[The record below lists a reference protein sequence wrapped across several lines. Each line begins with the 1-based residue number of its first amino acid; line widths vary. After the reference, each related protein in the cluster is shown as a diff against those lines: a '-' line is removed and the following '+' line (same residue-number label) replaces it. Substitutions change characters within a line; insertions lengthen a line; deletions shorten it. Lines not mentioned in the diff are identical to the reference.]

1 MILKIKIL
9 NFKKSARW
17 QLGRVCLA
25 ATLNAWVLNS
35 FRKSP
40 EIEHNGD
47 VGLIFDCQKK
57 SYSSLRLS
65 LISKKVTERRHEM
78 DFWADWQPLG
88 CSVIWA
94 GANWLETLIMDSG

>member
-1 MILKIKIL
+1 M
-9 NFKKSARW
+9 
-17 QLGRVCLA
+17 
-25 ATLNAWVLNS
+25 VLNS

-65 LISKKVTERRHEM
+65 YIIKKVTDIRCGM
-78 DFWADWQPLG
+78 NLWADWQPLG
-88 CSVIWA
+88 CSIAWA
-94 GANWLETLIMDSG
+94 GVKGMKTWIMDSG

>member
-1 MILKIKIL
+1 M
-9 NFKKSARW
+9 
-17 QLGRVCLA
+17 
-25 ATLNAWVLNS
+25 VLNS

-65 LISKKVTERRHEM
+65 LISKKVTEVRHEM
-78 DFWADWQPLG
+78 DFWADWQHIG
-88 CSVIWA
+88 WSMIWA

>member
-1 MILKIKIL
+1 M
-9 NFKKSARW
+9 FATRW
-17 QLGRVCLA
+17 HIGRSCLA
-25 ATLNAWVLNS
+25 ANLNAWVLNT

-40 EIEHNGD
+40 QMEHNKE
-47 VGLIFDCQKK
+47 VPLIFHCRDKR
-57 SYSSLRLS
+57 YSSLHLS

>member
-1 MILKIKIL
+1 M
-9 NFKKSARW
+9 FATRW
-17 QLGRVCLA
+17 HIGRSCLA

-40 EIEHNGD
+40 QMEHNKE
-47 VGLIFDCQKK
+47 VPLIFHCRNK

-94 GANWLETLIMDSG
+94 GSNWLETLIMDSG